1 MAASVLQRQSWIVVT
16 ETVAYL
22 QSWKYLSSSLSQDKF
37 ADPYSRWSLNQEE
50 LACIYSLSLN
60 LGIFIHITRAS
71 LMAQQGKNLPANAGD
86 TGNRRRG
93 FDSWVEMIPW
103 KRKWQPTP
111 VFLPEKSHGQRSLAG
126 YSPWGCRESDMPEWL
141 SIRVSTLRNDPFLAK
156 GCISQ
161 TGTSSIYF
169 LFI

>member
-1 MAASVLQRQSWIVVT
+1 MYPLHWKCGVLTTGPPEKPPITYRLWLLLYQRQGWIVVA
-16 ETVAYL
+16 ETVLLTYKAGNTYHL
-22 QSWKYLSSSLSQDKF
+22 PSQDKF

-71 LMAQQGKNLPANAGD
+71 LMAQQGKNLPASAGD

-93 FDSWVEMIPW
+93 FDPWVEMILW

-126 YSPWGCRESDMPEWL
+126 YSP
-141 SIRVSTLRNDPFLAK
+141 
-156 GCISQ
+156 
-161 TGTSSIYF
+161 
-169 LFI
+169 